1 MATHP
6 VVWFEIYVED
16 MERAKKFYENVF
28 QTKLQKLN
36 SPELELWAFSM
47 VKDGVG
53 CAGALVKMPGFAS
66 GGNST
71 LVYFNCAD
79 CAVEAARVVKAG
91 GRIEREKFS
100 IGEYMVSSRWPSTL
114 KGICSGCT
122 QCNRAAPASEVS

>member
-1 MATHP
+1 MASNP

-66 GGNST
+66 GGNSP

-91 GRIEREKFS
+91 GERVLRE
-100 IGEYMVSSRWPSTL
+100 IGGHRVGAKDPALIGATAPRRTL
-114 KGICSGCT
+114 G
-122 QCNRAAPASEVS
+122 E

>member
-1 MATHP
+1 MESNP

-47 VKDGVG
+47 AKDGVG
-53 CAGALVKMPGFAS
+53 CAGALVKMPDFAS

-91 GRIEREKFS
+91 GGPHRVKILTC
-100 IGEYMVSSRWPSTL
+100 EY
-114 KGICSGCT
+114 
-122 QCNRAAPASEVS
+122 